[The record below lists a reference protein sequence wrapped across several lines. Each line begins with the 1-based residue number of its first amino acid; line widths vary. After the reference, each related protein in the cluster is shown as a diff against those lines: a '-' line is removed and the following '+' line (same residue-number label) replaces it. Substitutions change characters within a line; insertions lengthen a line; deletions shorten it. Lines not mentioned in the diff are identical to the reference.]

1 MQPKP
6 SRPTLPRQKCVMED
20 VNRRLFGANLRDARI
35 AEGMLQIE
43 VARAMGINRQ
53 SKVSDIENGK
63 VNLTLRTMS
72 LLAQAVKRDLRIL
85 LDNPAKI

>member
-1 MQPKP
+1 
-6 SRPTLPRQKCVMED
+6 MEET
-20 VNRRLFGANLRDARI
+20 NQLLFGANLRDARL

-43 VARAMGINRQ
+43 VARAVGIDRQ
-53 SKVSDIENGK
+53 SKVSEIENGK

-85 LDNPAKI
+85 LENPSKS